1 MVWNDVMWCDVMC
14 SKHPFCISRIMHL
27 FAVRFSAEFV
37 WRSPCM
43 EKWWGLS
50 YIIYEYHRTSL
61 VLCYREFHL
70 KMYDALVG
78 FFVSLHS
85 SYLWRADRVSLNF
98 TKYFLTKA
106 FSNNACVE
114 QMWKMLTWT
123 KTPTIRTGDKFVCD
137 LNLYW
142 ALHVTWL
149 GHGLNVSQY
158 CVFATQFFATCVFLT
173 WLSYQII
180 IICVDMIIE
189 CLKFNVSMLSKLTI
203 EWL

>member
-1 MVWNDVMWCDVMC
+1 MWCDVMC

-114 QMWKMLTWT
+114 QMWKNVNMNENANHTDGWQVRMWFESILSSSCNMTWPRT
-123 KTPTIRTGDKFVCD
+123 KCFAILCFRHTIFCY
-137 LNLYW
+137 L
-142 ALHVTWL
+142 
-149 GHGLNVSQY
+149 
-158 CVFATQFFATCVFLT
+158 FF
-173 WLSYQII
+173 SYLIVI
-180 IICVDMIIE
+180 SNYYYLCGYDHWMFKV
-189 CLKFNVSMLSKLTI
+189 
-203 EWL
+203 